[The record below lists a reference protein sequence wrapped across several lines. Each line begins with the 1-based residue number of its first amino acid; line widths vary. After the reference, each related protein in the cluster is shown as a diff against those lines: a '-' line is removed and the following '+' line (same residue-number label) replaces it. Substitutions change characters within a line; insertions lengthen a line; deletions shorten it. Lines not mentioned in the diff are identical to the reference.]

1 VLQAPGFDH
10 RPQEPPVNRR
20 LLFFAA
26 LALALTAAACVD
38 DRPSQPVIRLVPG
51 QAINGAAIHVDGLSA
66 SALGA
71 LRADAPSDAEWT
83 ALLRVDVRGDAGG
96 VSGLPPVAGT
106 YAVERNAVVF
116 KPLFGLDPGM
126 EYRATFNGALLPAGR
141 PSSGAPIVETLSVPR
156 IDRSPT
162 AVVSRVYPTSE
173 IVPENLLRLY
183 VQFSVPMG
191 RKGGIEY
198 LTLLDG
204 RGDPVEDP
212 FLPLDAE
219 FWNGD
224 RTRFTV
230 FLDPGR
236 VKRGVRPNEDLGRSL
251 EIGEKYT
258 LVVSREWPDAYGSPL
273 KEEFRRTFRAGSA
286 DEQPLSPLSTWR
298 IAAPR
303 GGTADVLQVNF
314 PEALD
319 HGLLLRAVGVETSA
333 GQPVEGT
340 ITIDLDEKRWSLAPA
355 TAWRAG
361 EYRLVVL
368 NFLEDASGNRL
379 GRAFEV
385 DQFSEADRD
394 NQPERATLAF
404 RIP

>member
-1 VLQAPGFDH
+1 
-10 RPQEPPVNRR
+10 VNRR
-20 LLFFAA
+20 LLFFALVS
-26 LALALTAAACVD
+26 LALCLGACAD
-38 DRPSQPVIRLVPG
+38 DRPSQPAIRLVVVPVTT
-51 QAINGAAIHVDGLSA
+51 GAATPATIQIDGLSA

-71 LRADAPSDAEWT
+71 LRADSPSDAEWT
-83 ALLRVDVRGDAGG
+83 SLFRVHVVPD
-96 VSGLPPVAGT
+96 SGSTSELPPVAGVYT
-106 YAVERNAVVF
+106 MEQNAVVF
-116 KPLFGLDPGM
+116 KPMFGLIPGLK
-126 EYRATFNGALLPAGR
+126 YRAIFDGARLPAGR
-141 PSSGAPIVETLSVPR
+141 PVSATPVEATVSVPK
-156 IDRSPT
+156 IDYAPRT
-162 AVVSRVYPTSE
+162 VVSHVYPSGE
-173 IVPENLLRLY
+173 VVPENLLRLY
-183 VQFSVPMG
+183 VQFSAPMS
-191 RKGGIEY
+191 RRGGIEY
-198 LTLLDG
+198 LTLLDHQG
-204 RGDPVEDP
+204 HPVKDP

-219 FWNGD
+219 FWNAD

-251 EIGEKYT
+251 EIGEEYT
-258 LVVSREWPDAYGSPL
+258 LVVSREWPDAQGSPL
-273 KEEFRRTFRAGSA
+273 KDEFRRKFRAGSA

-298 IAAPR
+298 MTAPR
-303 GGTADVLQVNF
+303 SGTADALQVNF

-333 GQPVEGT
+333 GEPVEGT

-361 EYRLVVL
+361 EYRLLVL

-394 NQPERATLAF
+394 SQPERNTVPF
-404 RIP
+404 QIR